1 VQIAATS
8 ASFKITARG
17 GHDIT
22 KIDLYQDKF
31 VVAFT
36 TATLLLGNLL
46 TYKLAEIDWQ
56 QSGGEK
62 FYFENERTVMVYNL
76 GELIVIQY
84 DRNVPLISLRTEHV
98 SPYLVSS
105 AVPQY
110 QSGSESKKVE
120 RVAYLVDLQTVRI
133 LDMATRTGPQ
143 VSTAS
148 AVLRVRP
155 KRQFSPE
162 GCMCV
167 DVGCFLVRSLVVPP
181 SFLKQFSPCRTT
193 AIDLR

>member
-1 VQIAATS
+1 VQIAAAS

-46 TYKLAEIDWQ
+46 TCKLAEIDWQ
-56 QSGGEK
+56 QSASEK
-62 FYFENERTVMVYNL
+62 FYFENERTVIVYNL
-76 GELIVIQY
+76 GELFVIQY
-84 DRNVPLISLRTEHV
+84 DRNVPLISIRTEHV

-105 AVPQY
+105 AVSQY
-110 QSGSESKKVE
+110 QSSSGLKNVE
-120 RVAYLVDLQTVRI
+120 RLAYLVDLQTVRI

-143 VSTAS
+143 VSYWT
-148 AVLRVRP
+148 
-155 KRQFSPE
+155 
-162 GCMCV
+162 
-167 DVGCFLVRSLVVPP
+167 
-181 SFLKQFSPCRTT
+181 
-193 AIDLR
+193 